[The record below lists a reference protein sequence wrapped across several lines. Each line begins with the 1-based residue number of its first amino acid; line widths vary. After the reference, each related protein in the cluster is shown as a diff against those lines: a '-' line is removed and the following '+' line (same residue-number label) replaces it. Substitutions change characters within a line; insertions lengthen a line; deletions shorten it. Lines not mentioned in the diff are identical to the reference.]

1 VGDGPLGI
9 TCGEVADLWGLS
21 LNTVRSH
28 VRNLYEKLQVCSKA
42 EGRARDELSVG
53 CVRGNGVN
61 ANKRVSSKSA
71 ARTRPAKTAKA
82 AKSKAAKSKLAKSK
96 PAKSKPA
103 KSARSAKPLA
113 SEIPPV
119 LAPVADAFADVSGV
133 SRRRM
138 FSSENAFAV
147 NGKIFA
153 MLTRGMF
160 VVKLPKER
168 VDDLVDAGKGQRF
181 DPGHGRLMKEWIAVE
196 AGALPWVALAKEAHS
211 YVRRGNR

>member
-1 VGDGPLGI
+1 MKP
-9 TCGEVADLWGLS
+9 
-21 LNTVRSH
+21 
-28 VRNLYEKLQVCSKA
+28 K
-42 EGRARDELSVG
+42 
-53 CVRGNGVN
+53 
-61 ANKRVSSKSA
+61 KRVSSKSA
-71 ARTRPAKTAKA
+71 ARTKPARAVKTAKPVKRA
-82 AKSKAAKSKLAKSK
+82 T
-96 PAKSKPA
+96 PAKRAKP
-103 KSARSAKPLA
+103 ARSAKASA
-113 SEIPPV
+113 SEIHPD

-168 VDDLVDAGKGQRF
+168 VDDLVEAGKGKRF

-196 AGALPWVALAKEAHS
+196 AGDLPWVALAKEAHS

>member
-1 VGDGPLGI
+1 VKP
-9 TCGEVADLWGLS
+9 
-21 LNTVRSH
+21 
-28 VRNLYEKLQVCSKA
+28 K
-42 EGRARDELSVG
+42 
-53 CVRGNGVN
+53 
-61 ANKRVSSKSA
+61 KRVSSKSA
-71 ARTRPAKTAKA
+71 ARTKPARAVKTAKPVKRA
-82 AKSKAAKSKLAKSK
+82 T
-96 PAKSKPA
+96 PAKRAKPA
-103 KSARSAKPLA
+103 KSAKPSA
-113 SEIPPV
+113 SEIHPD

-160 VVKLPKER
+160 VVKLPRER
-168 VDDLVDAGKGQRF
+168 VDDLVEAGKGKRF